1 VLWCRRDGSFL
12 PKLKYVLQ
20 LPLRQAASCEV
31 RADRAFRHCW
41 EATTPAAPPRSRLRQ
56 TNYTV
61 GTNNGCISIRSLA
74 NQTIDTR
81 NNKSLNDR
89 SARHNNAHAGYLTNI
104 QKVMPCPAVSRR
116 KENLTDRSTSQDRI
130 KRPKSPQAYAPT
142 RSSPWKNPLPSN
154 PSSFGVAQTS
164 GETSS

>member
-1 VLWCRRDGSFL
+1 
-12 PKLKYVLQ
+12 
-20 LPLRQAASCEV
+20 V
-31 RADRAFRHCW
+31 RACRGFRGHSPH
-41 EATTPAAPPRSRLRQ
+41 PASLASPPAPALLRLRQ
-56 TNYTV
+56 KIFTQLIND
-61 GTNNGCISIRSLA
+61 GCISIRSLA

-81 NNKSLNDR
+81 NDKSLNDR
-89 SARHNNAHAGYLTNI
+89 SARHINAHAGYLTNI

-116 KENLTDRSTSQDRI
+116 KENLTNHSTSRDRI

-154 PSSFGVAQTS
+154 PSSFGVAHTS